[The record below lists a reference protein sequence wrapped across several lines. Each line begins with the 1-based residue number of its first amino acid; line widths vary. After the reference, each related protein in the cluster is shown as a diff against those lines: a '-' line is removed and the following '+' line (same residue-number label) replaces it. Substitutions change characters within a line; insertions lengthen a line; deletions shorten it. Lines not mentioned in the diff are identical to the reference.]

1 MSDCQASDWCILQSS
16 SRPKK
21 DLGIRS
27 QQGSGWS
34 CVWFEELRFLDDIL
48 VHGDARLLG
57 RSSLNRKFA
66 VTQDLMVLSM

>member
-34 CVWFEELRFLDDIL
+34 CVWFEELRFLGDIL
-48 VHGDARLLG
+48 DVDCSMEMQGFLGGLL
-57 RSSLNRKFA
+57 
-66 VTQDLMVLSM
+66 